1 MLKLIHASKIY
12 AKNGICALNAV
23 ELTVQDGD
31 YISVTGASG
40 SGKSTLMHILGLL
53 DSLTDGEYLLDGAAV
68 AHLPAKQRARLRS
81 EKIGFVFQQF
91 RLLTSMTALEN
102 VALPL
107 ALQGVPRH
115 ERSERALAVL
125 ERVGLSD
132 RANHRP
138 HQLSGGQQQRV
149 AIARTLAMNPDI
161 ILLDEPISALDVTNR
176 EIMKKELKEIQQK
189 FHTTMIF
196 ITHEQEEAFYLAD
209 RIMVMSEGAIEQ
221 LDTPE
226 QIFKH
231 PANTYVKDF
240 VVAHLE
246 QKYQSLLKC
255 TGRDQIQA

>member
-12 AKNGICALNAV
+12 AKNGVCALNAV
-23 ELTVQDGD
+23 DLTVQDGD

-53 DSLTDGEYLLDGAAV
+53 DSLSDGEYLLDGAAV

-91 RLLTSMTALEN
+91 RLLTGMTALEN

-115 ERSERALAVL
+115 ERSECALAVL

-149 AIARTLAMNPDI
+149 AIARAVVT
-161 ILLDEPISALDVTNR
+161 EPCVI
-176 EIMKKELKEIQQK
+176 
-189 FHTTMIF
+189 
-196 ITHEQEEAFYLAD
+196 LAD
-209 RIMVMSEGAIEQ
+209 EQ
-221 LDTPE
+221 DWILPRQTACWSCLTD
-226 QIFKH
+226 
-231 PANTYVKDF
+231 
-240 VVAHLE
+240 
-246 QKYQSLLKC
+246 C
-255 TGRDQIQA
+255 TGRGIRWCSSHTMSGQRSAPQGGCILKMGAFSGEIIRHRIISA

>member
-23 ELTVQDGD
+23 DLTVQDGD

-91 RLLTSMTALEN
+91 RLLTGMTALEN

-149 AIARTLAMNPDI
+149 AIARAVVTEPCVILA
-161 ILLDEPISALDVTNR
+161 DEPTAGLDPAAADGVL
-176 EIMKKELKEIQQK
+176 EL
-189 FHTTMIF
+189 FDRLHRSGHTLVL
-196 ITHEQEEAFYLAD
+196 ITHDERAAQCAA
-209 RIMVMSEGAIEQ
+209 RRM
-221 LDTPE
+221 
-226 QIFKH
+226 
-231 PANTYVKDF
+231 
-240 VVAHLE
+240 HLE
-246 QKYQSLLKC
+246 NGCLFGGDHLAPDNRG
-255 TGRDQIQA
+255 T

>member
-23 ELTVQDGD
+23 DLTVQDGD

-40 SGKSTLMHILGLL
+40 SGKSTLMHTLGLL

-91 RLLTSMTALEN
+91 RLLTGMTALEN

-107 ALQGVPRH
+107 ALQGIPRD
-115 ERSERALAVL
+115 ERSKRALAVL

-149 AIARTLAMNPDI
+149 AIARAARAMINDPAI
-161 ILLDEPISALDVTNR
+161 ILADEPTAGLDPAAADSVL
-176 EIMKKELKEIQQK
+176 EL
-189 FHTTMIF
+189 FDRLHRSGHTLVL
-196 ITHEQEEAFYLAD
+196 ITHDERAAQCAARRMYL
-209 RIMVMSEGAIEQ
+209 ENGC
-221 LDTPE
+221 
-226 QIFKH
+226 IF
-231 PANTYVKDF
+231 
-240 VVAHLE
+240 
-246 QKYQSLLKC
+246 
-255 TGRDQIQA
+255 G

>member
-23 ELTVQDGD
+23 NLTVQDGD

-91 RLLTSMTALEN
+91 RLLPGMTALEN

-107 ALQGVPRH
+107 ALQGVPRD

-149 AIARTLAMNPDI
+149 AIARALAADPEI
-161 ILLDEPISALDVTNR
+161 IYFDEPTSALDP
-176 EIMKKELKEIQQK
+176 ELTGEVLSVMRQLAEEGM
-189 FHTTMIF
+189 TMLVV
-196 ITHEQEEAFYLAD
+196 THEMGFARNVSSKTVFMENGVVVEQAPSQQFFASPKEERTRAFLR
-209 RIMVMSEGAIEQ
+209 RI
-221 LDTPE
+221 
-226 QIFKH
+226 
-231 PANTYVKDF
+231 
-240 VVAHLE
+240 AHTE
-246 QKYQSLLKC
+246 
-255 TGRDQIQA
+255 

>member
-23 ELTVQDGD
+23 DLTVQDGD

-91 RLLTSMTALEN
+91 RLLTGMTALEN

-107 ALQGVPRH
+107 ALQGIQRD

-132 RANHRP
+132 RAHHRP
-138 HQLSGGQQQRV
+138 HQLSGGQCQRV
-149 AIARTLAMNPDI
+149 AIARALALNPK
-161 ILLDEPISALDVTNR
+161 ILFFDEPTSALDP
-176 EIMKKELKEIQQK
+176 ELTAEVLKVIRSLADLNIA
-189 FHTTMIF
+189 MVIV
-196 ITHEQEEAFYLAD
+196 THEMAFAKDISHRVIFMEGGVIVEE
-209 RIMVMSEGAIEQ
+209 G
-221 LDTPE
+221 TPE
-226 QIFKH
+226 KVF
-231 PANTYVKDF
+231 ASDNERMRSF
-240 VVAHLE
+240 L
-246 QKYQSLLKC
+246 
-255 TGRDQIQA
+255 GRYGEIL

>member
-23 ELTVQDGD
+23 DLTVQDGD

-53 DSLTDGEYLLDGAAV
+53 DSLTEGEYLLDGAAV

-91 RLLTSMTALEN
+91 RLLTGMTALEN

-149 AIARTLAMNPDI
+149 AIARTLALSPDI
-161 ILLDEPISALDVTNR
+161 ILFDEPMSALDVATRLTMR
-176 EIMKKELKEIQQK
+176 EELKEIQYR
-189 FHTTMIF
+189 FGTTMIY
-196 ITHEQEEAFYLAD
+196 ITHDQEEAFSMSD
-209 RIMVMSEGAIEQ
+209 RIMVMGEAEIHQIGTPDEL
-221 LDTPE
+221 LDS
-226 QIFKH
+226 
-231 PANTYVKDF
+231 PADGYVKSF
-240 VVAHLE
+240 VIDNLRA
-246 QKYQSLLKC
+246 KINSLSKFM
-255 TGRDQIQA
+255 R

>member
-23 ELTVQDGD
+23 DLTVQDGD

-91 RLLTSMTALEN
+91 RLLTGMTALEN

-107 ALQGVPRH
+107 ALQGIQ
-115 ERSERALAVL
+115 

-149 AIARTLAMNPDI
+149 AIARAVVTEPCVILA
-161 ILLDEPISALDVTNR
+161 DEPTAGLDPAAADSVL
-176 EIMKKELKEIQQK
+176 EL
-189 FHTTMIF
+189 FDRLHRSGHTLVL
-196 ITHEQEEAFYLAD
+196 ITHDERAAQCAA
-209 RIMVMSEGAIEQ
+209 RRM
-221 LDTPE
+221 
-226 QIFKH
+226 
-231 PANTYVKDF
+231 
-240 VVAHLE
+240 HLE
-246 QKYQSLLKC
+246 NGCLF
-255 TGRDQIQA
+255 G

>member
-1 MLKLIHASKIY
+1 MSESILEIRHLSKAFGTNVVLRDIDFTVS
-12 AKNGICALNAV
+12 NG
-23 ELTVQDGD
+23 D
-31 YISVTGASG
+31 VTSIIGASG

-53 DSLTDGEYLLDGAAV
+53 DSLTEGEYLLDGAAV

-91 RLLTSMTALEN
+91 RLLTGMTALEN

-149 AIARTLAMNPDI
+149 AIARAVVTEPCVILA
-161 ILLDEPISALDVTNR
+161 DEPTAGLDPAAAYGVL
-176 EIMKKELKEIQQK
+176 EL
-189 FHTTMIF
+189 FDRLHRSGHTLVL
-196 ITHEQEEAFYLAD
+196 ITHDERAAQCAA
-209 RIMVMSEGAIEQ
+209 RRM
-221 LDTPE
+221 
-226 QIFKH
+226 
-231 PANTYVKDF
+231 
-240 VVAHLE
+240 HLE
-246 QKYQSLLKC
+246 NGCLF
-255 TGRDQIQA
+255 G